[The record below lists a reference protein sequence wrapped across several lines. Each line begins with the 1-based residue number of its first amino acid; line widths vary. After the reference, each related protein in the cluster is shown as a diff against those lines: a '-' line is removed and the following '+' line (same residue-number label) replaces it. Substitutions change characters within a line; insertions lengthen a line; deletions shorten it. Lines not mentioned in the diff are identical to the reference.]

1 MDVQDFLNS
10 QLQKKLQETENEL
23 KTALAEDGIDLD
35 MISTVDE
42 FLLMSGGELQM

>member
-10 QLQKKLQETENEL
+10 QLQEIENEL
-23 KTALAEDGIDLD
+23 KAALAEDGIDLD

-42 FLLMSGGELQM
+42 FLLMGDGELQM